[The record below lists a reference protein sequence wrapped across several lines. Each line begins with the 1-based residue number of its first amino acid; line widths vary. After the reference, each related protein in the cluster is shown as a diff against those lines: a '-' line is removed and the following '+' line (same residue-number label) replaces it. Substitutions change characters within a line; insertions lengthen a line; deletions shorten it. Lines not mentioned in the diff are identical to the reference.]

1 MLPLKQRG
9 KDILC
14 NKKINIRGE
23 LYDWRAAQTTNKN
36 EKVNN

>member
-1 MLPLKQRG
+1 MLPLKQKG

-14 NKKINIRGE
+14 NKKINIRGNHMTGG
-23 LYDWRAAQTTNKN
+23 AAQTTNKN

>member
-1 MLPLKQRG
+1 MLPLKQKG

-14 NKKINIRGE
+14 NKKNKHKGE
-23 LYDWRAAQTTNKN
+23 SYDWRAAQTTNKN

>member
-1 MLPLKQRG
+1 MLPLIQKG

-14 NKKINIRGE
+14 NKKKHKGE

>member
-1 MLPLKQRG
+1 MLPLIQRE
-9 KDILC
+9 K
-14 NKKINIRGE
+14 GE